1 MKAPFQ
7 KVVIPDAFDGGIGD
21 TEVHVC
27 GPDND
32 VTTDHV
38 EMRSNNE
45 RIAYT
50 PDEARA
56 IGRALIAAADH
67 IQQRDL
73 YLHVGKSYVGEDES
87 VWKIVSSD
95 DHPLMPMNGVMVK
108 QGKRNDLWL
117 GGIPTGFTRDGRC
130 LIEENNEDCSGN
142 TTVRDFTD
150 EGEGVHLV
158 REAV

>member
-1 MKAPFQ
+1 MKERFEPI
-7 KVVIPDAFDGGIGD
+7 VIPDAFASEGLGETVVATQPQPGCDVVTISIGD
-21 TEVHVC
+21 EHV
-27 GPDND
+27 G
-32 VTTDHV
+32 
-38 EMRSNNE
+38 
-45 RIAYT
+45 YT

-73 YLHVGKSYVGEDES
+73 YLHVGKSYFGEDKS

-95 DHPLMPMNGVMVK
+95 DDPLVPMNGVMVK
-108 QGKRNDLWL
+108 RGKRKDLSL
-117 GGIPTGFTRDGRC
+117 GGIPTSFTRDGRC
-130 LIEENNEDCSGN
+130 LIEEDDEDYTGN
-142 TTVRDFTD
+142 TTVRDFTN